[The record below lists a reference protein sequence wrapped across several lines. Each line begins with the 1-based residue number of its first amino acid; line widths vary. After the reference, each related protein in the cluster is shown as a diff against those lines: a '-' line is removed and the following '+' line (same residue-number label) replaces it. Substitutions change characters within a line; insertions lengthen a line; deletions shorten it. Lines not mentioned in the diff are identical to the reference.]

1 MLLYNSLQAIQSD
14 LFASKITVRQVVEGY
29 LQRIEEKKRLNVFLE
44 VFADESLQTAD
55 ALDKRIADN
64 LQVGKLA
71 GLVVGIKDLISFKGH
86 GLTCSS
92 KILDGFEAKFSATVV
107 ERLLK
112 EDAIIIGRQNCDEF
126 GMGSAN
132 KNSAYGR
139 VLNNIDNSL
148 VAGGSSGGSAV
159 AVQADLCMV
168 SLGSDTGG
176 SVRQPAAFNGI
187 IGFKPTYG
195 RISRHGLAAFA
206 SSFDVIG
213 ILSKTLEDNEKVLEV
228 ISGKDNF
235 DSSSVSNAFKSADKP
250 TTSKKLVFFKQVMQS
265 EGLSEDVRK
274 QFQDKIQQLKE
285 DGHKVEETDFPLL
298 EYLLP
303 TYYIL
308 TMAEASSNLSRYDG
322 VRYVLRENDNSLE
335 HLYKKTR
342 SQGFGEEVK
351 RRIMM
356 GSFVL
361 SAGYYDAYYTKA
373 QRVRKVIKD
382 KTTELLNTYDFI
394 ISPTAPGPA
403 FKADKIKSSPI
414 EEYLQD
420 IFTVHA
426 SLAGLPAISIPL
438 GKTKENLPIGF
449 HLVANEFEEDA
460 LYSFSKYLVTL

>member
-1 MLLYNSLQAIQSD
+1 
-14 LFASKITVRQVVEGY
+14 
-29 LQRIEEKKRLNVFLE
+29 
-44 VFADESLQTAD
+44 
-55 ALDKRIADN
+55 
-64 LQVGKLA
+64 
-71 GLVVGIKDLISFKGH
+71 
-86 GLTCSS
+86 
-92 KILDGFEAKFSATVV
+92 
-107 ERLLK
+107 
-112 EDAIIIGRQNCDEF
+112 
-126 GMGSAN
+126 
-132 KNSAYGR
+132 
-139 VLNNIDNSL
+139 
-148 VAGGSSGGSAV
+148 
-159 AVQADLCMV
+159 
-168 SLGSDTGG
+168 
-176 SVRQPAAFNGI
+176 
-187 IGFKPTYG
+187 
-195 RISRHGLAAFA
+195 
-206 SSFDVIG
+206 
-213 ILSKTLEDNEKVLEV
+213 
-228 ISGKDNF
+228 
-235 DSSSVSNAFKSADKP
+235 
-250 TTSKKLVFFKQVMQS
+250 MQS

-322 VRYVLRENDNSLE
+322 VRYGLRENDNSLE

-356 GSFVL
+356 GTFVL

-426 SLAGLPAISIPL
+426 SLAGLPAISIPI